1 MKNFNNSIKEKEQK
15 ILDFYKTIRELSG
28 NSKLAKT
35 VVRKR
40 TKKNLYLEKEKEKAK
55 EKQEKKDIQEKHD
68 TDDHDYKDYKDKLQ
82 KGGAID
88 EDMAHKYTKQDANN
102 TNKNNFVV
110 WD

>member
-40 TKKNLYLEKEKEKAK
+40 TKKNLYLEKEKENF
-55 EKQEKKDIQEKHD
+55 
-68 TDDHDYKDYKDKLQ
+68 
-82 KGGAID
+82 
-88 EDMAHKYTKQDANN
+88 MNKYRLNLHAVEQRAGLR
-102 TNKNNFVV
+102 VISH
-110 WD
+110 